1 MTVIRVDPEA
11 LEGVGGQMQQA
22 AGGLRAVVERF
33 GGAYASLDWE
43 SRHEAQVEGL
53 VKEARQRG
61 EALAAGA
68 ETLAGYLFRKAEQF
82 ARADQEGAAGIGQVA
97 GAHQS
102 HLQAE
107 LIQAK
112 HDWWQA
118 RLRGDEAGMA
128 AAHARANHLRALG
141 AVETDAMNQE
151 VSAHYQLRWEL
162 IQAKQ
167 DWWKAWMADDAEG
180 MAAAHRRAN
189 ELRAQGATEPEPA
202 EQAAILT
209 AALIGVKHAWWQA
222 RLQGD
227 TARMAAL
234 QAKADYLRSQGAV
247 VTDEQNRAINAQ
259 YEEEYRRR
267 YPPFDVDAYF
277 KASRQERFAMLEPF
291 FRQSQQTMG
300 IPWQVQA
307 AQWAL
312 ESGWGGKFPADVE
325 TGRQSYNLFGIKG
338 QGPAGSVRAWT
349 WEYVNGKKVQV
360 LAEFRAYHSVTEAIE
375 DHARL
380 LNGERYAA
388 ARQCGS
394 DLRCWVDRIHQA
406 GYATD
411 PEYANKLWSIIT
423 SQGWHRQP

>member
-1 MTVIRVDPEA
+1 MARIRVDPEA
-11 LEGVGGQMQQA
+11 LAGLGGQMQQA

-33 GGAYASLDWE
+33 SGAYASLDWE
-43 SRHEAQVEGL
+43 SRHEAHVEGL
-53 VKEARQRG
+53 VGAARRQG

-68 ETLAGYLFRKAEQF
+68 EALAGYLFRKAEQF
-82 ARADQEGAAGIGQVA
+82 VRADQEGAAGIGQVA
-97 GAHQS
+97 GTHQN

-112 HDWWQA
+112 HAWWQA

-162 IQAKQ
+162 IQAKHS
-167 DWWKAWMADDAEG
+167 WWKAWMADDAEG

-267 YPPFDVDAYF
+267 HPPFDVDAYF
-277 KASRQERFAMLEPF
+277 KASREERFAMLLPY
-291 FRQSQQTMG
+291 FRRSQETLG

-312 ESGWGGKFPADVE
+312 ESGWGGKLPTDVE

-338 QGPAGSVRAWT
+338 TGPAGSVRAWT
-349 WEYVNGKKVQV
+349 WEYKGGRQVRV
-360 LAEFRAYHSVTEAIE
+360 LAEFRAYHSPLESIE
-375 DHARL
+375 DHARV
-380 LNGERYAA
+380 LNEERYAA

-394 DLRCWVDRIHQA
+394 DLRCWVERIQEA
-406 GYATD
+406 GYASD
-411 PEYANKLWSIIT
+411 KELANKLWAIIT
-423 SQGWHRQP
+423 SQGWHLQA